1 MRDEDSDLYDADGN
15 FDPICAK
22 AKNFTSYET
31 MMENLEC
38 PELENNELFKKLKR
52 KIVKFFIESERV
64 RKNGLT
70 PALKDLNFRLG
81 IEFAYLKKLN
91 YCLKKMLREVINT
104 EDKDNRPFYL
114 KRVYEWYIRTQA
126 YIGLLD
132 KE

>member
-1 MRDEDSDLYDADGN
+1 M
-15 FDPICAK
+15 
-22 AKNFTSYET
+22 
-31 MMENLEC
+31 
-38 PELENNELFKKLKR
+38 
-52 KIVKFFIESERV
+52 

-81 IEFAYLKKLN
+81 IEFNYLKKLN

-114 KRVYEWYIRTQA
+114 KRIYTWYISTQA
-126 YIGLLD
+126 QIGLLD